1 MPLSNPSRQTP
12 NQRLRPPAPTSPTQP
27 QPTAPAETA
36 LEHEVRIATR
46 NGRWALIA
54 ALCAAI
60 VSGAVSA
67 GSAIY
72 VNTNQLDRSAN
83 LATEQTIRADRQKA
97 YLEFLNACSD
107 YLGQVG
113 VLKGLL
119 AANSTDRDALKSVLN
134 ETASRGGKALSS
146 SLGVLLAGSPKMS
159 EILPQFATLVGGF
172 SGQNMNPFILRYLT
186 PGGPGEKDD
195 AGLLRDEASMSAEI
209 DKLVDEGGTVYTEVL
224 DQARIDLGF
233 S

>member
-1 MPLSNPSRQTP
+1 VQTDRQT
-12 NQRLRPPAPTSPTQP
+12 
-27 QPTAPAETA
+27 
-36 LEHEVRIATR
+36 
-46 NGRWALIA
+46 
-54 ALCAAI
+54 
-60 VSGAVSA
+60 
-67 GSAIY
+67 
-72 VNTNQLDRSAN
+72 
-83 LATEQTIRADRQKA
+83 DRQKA

-113 VLKGLL
+113 VLKGLF
-119 AANSTDRDALKSVLN
+119 ASNSTDRDALKSVLN
-134 ETASRGGKALSS
+134 EAATRGGKALSG

-159 EILPQFATLVGGF
+159 EIIPQFATLVGGF
-172 SGQNMNPFILRYLT
+172 SGQYMTPFTLRHLT

-209 DKLVDEGGTVYTEVL
+209 DKLIEEAGTVYTEVL

>member
-1 MPLSNPSRQTP
+1 MDAVVEPEPP
-12 NQRLRPPAPTSPTQP
+12 GAEPAPAPAPASPTQP
-27 QPTAPAETA
+27 QSTNPAETA

-83 LATEQTIRADRQKA
+83 LAAEQTIRADRHKA

-113 VLKGLL
+113 VLKGGYSLPTAQIVTPSNRFSTKRRPEEERRYPAHL
-119 AANSTDRDALKSVLN
+119 ACCWREARKCQKSSRNSQRL
-134 ETASRGGKALSS
+134 
-146 SLGVLLAGSPKMS
+146 
-159 EILPQFATLVGGF
+159 
-172 SGQNMNPFILRYLT
+172 
-186 PGGPGEKDD
+186 
-195 AGLLRDEASMSAEI
+195 
-209 DKLVDEGGTVYTEVL
+209 
-224 DQARIDLGF
+224 
-233 S
+233 

>member
-1 MPLSNPSRQTP
+1 MDAVVEPEPP
-12 NQRLRPPAPTSPTQP
+12 GAEPAPAPAPASPTQP
-27 QPTAPAETA
+27 QSTNPAETA

-83 LATEQTIRADRQKA
+83 LAAEQTIRADRQKA
-97 YLEFLNACSD
+97 YLEFLNACSE

-113 VLKGLL
+113 VLKGLF
-119 AANSTDRDALKSVLN
+119 ASNSTDRDALKSVLN
-134 ETASRGGKALSS
+134 EAGPEEERRYPAHLACCWREARKCQKSSRNSQRL
-146 SLGVLLAGSPKMS
+146 
-159 EILPQFATLVGGF
+159 
-172 SGQNMNPFILRYLT
+172 
-186 PGGPGEKDD
+186 
-195 AGLLRDEASMSAEI
+195 
-209 DKLVDEGGTVYTEVL
+209 
-224 DQARIDLGF
+224 
-233 S
+233 

>member
-1 MPLSNPSRQTP
+1 
-12 NQRLRPPAPTSPTQP
+12 
-27 QPTAPAETA
+27 
-36 LEHEVRIATR
+36 
-46 NGRWALIA
+46 
-54 ALCAAI
+54 
-60 VSGAVSA
+60 
-67 GSAIY
+67 

-83 LATEQTIRADRQKA
+83 LAAEQTIRADRQKA

-119 AANSTDRDALKSVLN
+119 AANSTDRDALKPVLN

-159 EILPQFATLVGGF
+159 EIIPQSATLVGGF